1 MRASILRR
9 LLQCILLVLLTSG
22 QRGVDGLDCYV
33 GRDDN
38 YRPLDC
44 SIGVCRIVDCL
55 CAKVVH
61 TDGGVSRNDFHVEA
75 VFCHVFKEL
84 VFCVW
89 LSLAL
94 VRFG

>member
-1 MRASILRR
+1 MSAPPILCRR

-22 QRGVDGLDCYV
+22 RRGGVDGLDCHV

-38 YRPLDC
+38 YRPVDC

-61 TDGGVSRNDFHVEA
+61 TDGGVSRHGFHVDPKNRN
-75 VFCHVFKEL
+75 F
-84 VFCVW
+84 
-89 LSLAL
+89 LSTLHS
-94 VRFG
+94 

>member
-1 MRASILRR
+1 MSAPPILRRR

-22 QRGVDGLDCYV
+22 RRGGVDGLDCHV

-38 YRPLDC
+38 YRPVDC

-61 TDGGVSRNDFHVEA
+61 TDGGVSRHGFHVDPKNRN
-75 VFCHVFKEL
+75 F
-84 VFCVW
+84 
-89 LSLAL
+89 LSTL
-94 VRFG
+94 